1 MIRFFPPGSAW
12 RTSVMSVNDFNI
24 EQVPAHAGDSS
35 GHDVQDGAPP
45 SIAMQARPSS
55 PLAGPSGLQSVP
67 SASVAGPPLAQGPG
81 STAAWGSLSWLS
93 SPPATGRPATSAG
106 WQGALGSAPSAS
118 ANQLSA
124 PLLCSVPREGLVM
137 PSTSQAQVPVASG
150 AVQDEGRPAPDGG
163 SAGRSSGGGGP
174 GWLC

>member
-1 MIRFFPPGSAW
+1 MLMIRFFPPGSAW

-106 WQGALGSAPSAS
+106 WQGALGSAPAP
-118 ANQLSA
+118 ANPFTSL
-124 PLLCSVPREGLVM
+124 LLCSVPRDGLVM
-137 PSTSQAQVPVASG
+137 PSQVQVP
-150 AVQDEGRPAPDGG
+150 
-163 SAGRSSGGGGP
+163 GP
-174 GWLC
+174 RAAA